1 MVLTDGV
8 HGPALAPTE
17 MLVLN
22 AVLVSVCF
30 VLLCKPS
37 SNNKANIL
45 LLSCL
50 TLAAAASRVLLE
62 PLPNI
67 QPLTVMC
74 LLMGASLVAR
84 RGMAFAVMATLL
96 SNMVLSH
103 GLWTLYQA
111 SGWAFIAFIGSKIKI
126 VEGQK
131 LVMKNLV
138 AVSILTSILF
148 DWWVS
153 VSVYRYGMSL
163 NEFALYIL
171 NGIPFDLMHALGSIV
186 TAVCIAPYLLNL
198 LNAYPST
205 DNKELPVG
213 EVNVIIS

>member
-17 MLVLN
+17 MFVLN

-74 LLMGASLVAR
+74 LLMGASLGAS

-111 SGWAFIAFIGSKIKI
+111 SGWAFIAFIGS
-126 VEGQK
+126 
-131 LVMKNLV
+131 
-138 AVSILTSILF
+138 
-148 DWWVS
+148 WVS
-153 VSVYRYGMSL
+153 LSVYTYGMSL